1 MTTTHHHTAARIAI
15 IIDVY
20 DEPLL
25 TVLIWAR
32 QSAFKLTGQLW
43 EHGVLA
49 HVNRIELDDH
59 PHISR

>member
-1 MTTTHHHTAARIAI
+1 MVVI

>member
-1 MTTTHHHTAARIAI
+1 MPTTRHHRAI
-15 IIDVY
+15 RVAIVIDVH

-32 QSAFKLTGQLW
+32 RCGDELTSRPW

-49 HVNRIELDDH
+49 HLAAVQIDEH
-59 PHISR
+59 PSTP